1 MPVTYGFY
9 NSYNHDRLYSA
20 EQFGMVFD
28 GLIAD
33 GVYAK
38 YGKAFQ
44 VEPKEGMQVYVQSGR
59 GWFNHTWTLNDGD
72 NSLWFTL
79 DNSDVQYARY
89 DAIVLRVH
97 KTNRINSIEKKTGT
111 PASTPSYPTL
121 TKTDTVIEYPL
132 AYIRVRAGASSISA
146 SDITPAVG
154 TAACPYVI
162 GVVSDPQDVTQY
174 IHDFCDALNAS
185 LNEWKQ
191 ETLALIEAE
200 YSASEDDMGYAAA
213 IANVRSDLN
222 DEIEAREALETR
234 IAGDGGAIAQHDANP
249 NAHVEALR
257 GIKSDLGK
265 LRDTTV
271 PALTTKVNNVVSWF
285 ADAPPLYDKG
295 WDHLDRPKCT
305 FSRWNLRLDAI
316 GGGRPDRTKMGDF
329 VLVLTLNTNENAKY
343 NVEVAF
349 GLKNY
354 VAMRCKN
361 NNPKWGAWTYAKF
374 LDAKSVK

>member
-59 GWFNHTWTLNDGD
+59 AWFNHTWTLNNTD

-111 PASTPSYPTL
+111 PASNPSYPTL
-121 TKTDTVIEYPL
+121 TKTDSVIEYPL
-132 AYIRVRAGASSISA
+132 AYIKVKAGASSISVN
-146 SDITPAVG
+146 DITPTVG

-162 GVVSDPQDVTQY
+162 GVISDPQDVTQY
-174 IHDFCDALNAS
+174 INDFCSALDAS
-185 LNEWKQ
+185 LNEWKH

-213 IANVRSDLN
+213 IANVRDELAE
-222 DEIEAREALETR
+222 EIEAREDLESR
-234 IAGDGGAIAQHDANP
+234 IAGDDGAIAQHDANA
-249 NAHVEALR
+249 NAHVNALK
-257 GIKSDLGK
+257 GIKTDLGK

-271 PALTTKVNNVVSWF
+271 PALTTRVNNVVSWF
-285 ADAPPLYDKG
+285 TDAPPLYDKG
-295 WDHLDRPKCT
+295 WHHLDRPPCT

-316 GGGRPDRTKMGDF
+316 GGGRPDRAKMGDF
-329 VLVLTLNTNENAKY
+329 VMVLTLNTNEAAKY

-354 VAMRCKN
+354 VAMRFKN
-361 NNPKWGAWTYAKF
+361 NNTKWGAWTYAKL